1 MKEKNKTSIIYKVTN
16 TNDNKSYIGAT
27 IQDIESR
34 KKDHINK
41 ANKGIGGYF
50 QEALATCG
58 IDSFKWEQIDT
69 ATNQNDLAE
78 KERNYILKY
87 DCVTNGYNQNKG
99 GGFKKYVYQYDVNTG
114 QLLNKFDDLESAA
127 KYVKGNKKSISKAC
141 LNDRRTSKNYFWSYT
156 LTNDFSSKIDARKR
170 QIEQC
175 KLDGSLVST
184 YNSIQEASIVT
195 KINKSSIAKCCRG
208 ERNKAGGFIWRTKN

>member
-1 MKEKNKTSIIYKVTN
+1 MKKNKKQIIYKATN
-16 TNDNKSYIGAT
+16 KVNNKCYIGAT

-41 ANKGIGGYF
+41 ANKRMGGCF
-50 QEALATCG
+50 QEALATYG
-58 IDSFKWEQIDT
+58 TESFDWEQIDT
-69 ATNQNDLAE
+69 ASNQNELAE
-78 KERNYILKY
+78 KERKYILKY
-87 DCVTNGYNQNKG
+87 ESINNGYNQNKG
-99 GGFKKYVYQYDVNTG
+99 GGFRKFVYQCDVNTG
-114 QLLNKFDDLESAA
+114 QLLNSFEDLESAA
-127 KYVKGNKKSISKAC
+127 KHVKGNKKSISKAC

-156 LTNDFSSKIDARKR
+156 LTNDFSSKIDTRKR

>member
-1 MKEKNKTSIIYKVTN
+1 MKEGIIYKATNVVTGEI
-16 TNDNKSYIGAT
+16 YVGAT
-27 IQDIESR
+27 TINL
-34 KKDHINK
+34 KDRINDHYNK
-41 ANKGIGGYF
+41 AVKDYGYKF
-50 QEALATCG
+50 QNAIREYG
-58 IDSFKWEQIDT
+58 SDNFKWEQIDT

-78 KERNYILKY
+78 KERSYILKY
-87 DCVTNGYNQNKG
+87 DCVANGYNQNIG

-127 KYVKGNKKSISKAC
+127 KFVKGNKKSISKAC

-175 KLDGSLVST
+175 KLDGSFVSAYT
-184 YNSIQEASIVT
+184 SIKQASILT
-195 KINKSSIAKCCRG
+195 KINKSSIAKK
-208 ERNKAGGFIWRTKN
+208 NKFPLNS